1 MERSD
6 PRYQAYVE
14 ILKEELIPAMG
25 CTEPIALAYAAARA
39 REVLGAL
46 PESVQLQVSGSIIKN
61 VKSVIVP
68 NTGHLKGMEAAVAA
82 GIIAGSAEKELEVIS
97 EVSED
102 KKAAIRDY
110 LQTVPISIQHIE
122 QGHVFDI
129 IVTERSGDSYA
140 KVRIADF
147 HTNIC
152 LIEKNGRVLY
162 EKPLLN
168 EEARRDSR
176 ADRSLL
182 NMKDIWDFAETAD
195 LQDVADLLERQIRY
209 NNAIA
214 EEGLLGDYGANIGQ
228 VLLSTYGND
237 VSIRAKAKAAAGSDA
252 RMNGCELPVIIV
264 SGSANQ
270 GITASVP
277 VLIFAR
283 ALKKDRETT
292 LRAVLLS
299 DLVTIAL
306 KQGIGKLSAYCGA
319 VSAGCGSG
327 AGIGFLEG
335 LTDKEILGVIRNAL
349 AITSGILCDGAKS
362 SCAAK
367 ISMAVEGALL
377 ALDMVKNHQ
386 TFKAGDGIVQSTTD
400 STARAVG
407 RIASRG
413 MVSTDR
419 EIIEIPRGNPRLQTR
434 EESRPS
440 FLSSVKNIFRCSRS
454 ESFL

>member
-1 MERSD
+1 MECSD

-46 PESVQLQVSGSIIKN
+46 PESVQLQMSGSIIKN

-82 GIIAGSAEKELEVIS
+82 GIIAGSADRELEVIS

-214 EEGLLGDYGANIGQ
+214 EEGLLGDYGANIGR

-252 RMNGCELPVIIV
+252 RMNGCELPVIIN
-264 SGSANQ
+264 SGSGNQ
-270 GITASVP
+270 GIAATVP
-277 VLIFAR
+277 VAVYARQTGASEERTRR
-283 ALKKDRETT
+283 AL
-292 LRAVLLS
+292 VLSHL
-299 DLVTIAL
+299 TAIYI
-306 KQGIGKLSAYCGA
+306 KQSLGRLSALCGCVVAATGSSCGIAYLMGGGYREVACA
-319 VSAGCGSG
+319 VQNMIAN
-327 AGIGFLEG
+327 
-335 LTDKEILGVIRNAL
+335 LTGMI
-349 AITSGILCDGAKS
+349 CDGAKP
-362 SCAAK
+362 SCALKVSSGVSTAVM
-367 ISMAVEGALL
+367 SALLAVEGKCVTSAE
-377 ALDMVKNHQ
+377 
-386 TFKAGDGIVQSTTD
+386 GIIDDDVDRSIRNL
-400 STARAVG
+400 TAIG
-407 RIASRG
+407 REG
-413 MVSTDR
+413 MAATDR
-419 EIIEIPRGNPRLQTR
+419 LVLDIMTHKKPADCGR
-434 EESRPS
+434 
-440 FLSSVKNIFRCSRS
+440 
-454 ESFL
+454 

>member
-6 PRYQAYVE
+6 LRYQAYVE

-25 CTEPIALAYAAARA
+25 CTEPIALAYAAAKA
-39 REVLGAL
+39 REVLGML

-82 GIIAGSAEKELEVIS
+82 GIIAGSADRELEVIS

-214 EEGLLGDYGANIGQ
+214 EEGLLGDYGANIGR

-252 RMNGCELPVIIV
+252 RMNGCELPVIIN
-264 SGSANQ
+264 SGSGNQ
-270 GITASVP
+270 GITCSVP
-277 VLIFAR
+277 LIEYAKELHSGKEKLYR
-283 ALKKDRETT
+283 ALIISNLVAIHEKTGIGTLLRRSQRRCGRWRGYRISVRRRLSGRHPHGGQCAGHRVRHRVRRRKGLLRGKDR
-292 LRAVLLS
+292 
-299 DLVTIAL
+299 
-306 KQGIGKLSAYCGA
+306 
-319 VSAGCGSG
+319 
-327 AGIGFLEG
+327 
-335 LTDKEILGVIRNAL
+335 ILGGRGL
-349 AITSGILCDGAKS
+349 AWLQHVQVPSGVQGRRRHRD
-362 SCAAK
+362 
-367 ISMAVEGALL
+367 EGHR
-377 ALDMVKNHQ
+377 DHHQ
-386 TFKAGDGIVQSTTD
+386 GH
-400 STARAVG
+400 
-407 RIASRG
+407 
-413 MVSTDR
+413 
-419 EIIEIPRGNPRLQTR
+419 
-434 EESRPS
+434 RPS
-440 FLSSVKNIFRCSRS
+440 GQGRH
-454 ESFL
+454 EGDQ